1 MRNPTTGARR
11 YQPIGHLLAQKR
23 HWPRGSG
30 TAACHPQRA
39 SKQLPPQL
47 GERLLSSDGQAPW
60 NDSHG
65 RRADVDAVN
74 FCRRWF
80 RVPSRGLAE
89 DRWWSQGPR
98 CSMSLSNS
106 LCICVTKWSNRIQ
119 SSSLLW
125 LYLLAIQAS
134 RSSLRIRTVRWPTR
148 TTATSPTSGG
158 ALQRPRRDH
167 HQVRGLP
174 VRHHRPGPVTVVR
187 RRTAIGLHRR
197 LLCLTTGG
205 VHRRQVEV

>member
-65 RRADVDAVN
+65 EGFRMPAITGLASGHGVGVRKPPMHEPAGL
-74 FCRRWF
+74 RRW
-80 RVPSRGLAE
+80 
-89 DRWWSQGPR
+89 
-98 CSMSLSNS
+98 SMG
-106 LCICVTKWSNRIQ
+106 I
-119 SSSLLW
+119 
-125 LYLLAIQAS
+125 
-134 RSSLRIRTVRWPTR
+134 
-148 TTATSPTSGG
+148 
-158 ALQRPRRDH
+158 
-167 HQVRGLP
+167 
-174 VRHHRPGPVTVVR
+174 
-187 RRTAIGLHRR
+187 
-197 LLCLTTGG
+197 
-205 VHRRQVEV
+205 

>member
-1 MRNPTTGARR
+1 MPTAEDRVTKCSVTSTRVCRRLPAWILHMRNPTTGARR

-89 DRWWSQGPR
+89 DRW
-98 CSMSLSNS
+98 
-106 LCICVTKWSNRIQ
+106 
-119 SSSLLW
+119 
-125 LYLLAIQAS
+125 
-134 RSSLRIRTVRWPTR
+134 
-148 TTATSPTSGG
+148 
-158 ALQRPRRDH
+158 
-167 HQVRGLP
+167 
-174 VRHHRPGPVTVVR
+174 
-187 RRTAIGLHRR
+187 
-197 LLCLTTGG
+197 
-205 VHRRQVEV
+205 